1 MERGNRLASGLR
13 SRLNPHHPMITLRW
27 ILKMLADLAVFAV
40 VNRAPF
46 MALGLMG
53 LMALGLVIVAVK
65 VAAPFIYTLF

>member
-1 MERGNRLASGLR
+1 
-13 SRLNPHHPMITLRW
+13 MITLRW

-53 LMALGLVIVAVK
+53 LLALGLVIVAVK